1 MADISPEHDASEPG
15 RKESEPTRNAGA
27 EGARIANIASQ
38 LSPEDLEQLRRY
50 IDRHHP
56 KLFQ

>member
-1 MADISPEHDASEPG
+1 MSQTPTEQKSSEAGRNEPEPARS
-15 RKESEPTRNAGA
+15 AGA

-38 LSPEDLEQLRRY
+38 LSPEDLEQLRQY